1 MPVRFTHVLPLLCI
15 LFALPLAAQDTP
27 APTLRLSD
35 AIILTLPPGW
45 EVRDEALADS
55 NTTLLHYP
63 IGAVSA
69 ALISITLVEGDPFD
83 YVLYREALFPA
94 LGALYL
100 GRAFNVEYDLLTNM
114 LDSDGMI
121 DYLNLSSVETPRGS
135 LFLVRIAEETFA
147 IVVLSIASIPG
158 ADPQALLADAETLAR
173 SLVRQPRPVVTMMI
187 GEISIDVLPATCQ
200 TLVNSAVV
208 TPNRPNA
215 AFDCPAGC
223 AARGEWR
230 VWGTD
235 VYTDDSA
242 LCVAAVHAGA
252 IDDATGGMVLVTY
265 ARGQDAY
272 PASTRNGVTTLEW
285 GAWGGSFTVA
295 PLK

>member
-1 MPVRFTHVLPLLCI
+1 
-15 LFALPLAAQDTP
+15 
-27 APTLRLSD
+27 
-35 AIILTLPPGW
+35 
-45 EVRDEALADS
+45 
-55 NTTLLHYP
+55 
-63 IGAVSA
+63 
-69 ALISITLVEGDPFD
+69 
-83 YVLYREALFPA
+83 
-94 LGALYL
+94 
-100 GRAFNVEYDLLTNM
+100 
-114 LDSDGMI
+114 
-121 DYLNLSSVETPRGS
+121 
-135 LFLVRIAEETFA
+135 VRIAEETFA

-173 SLVRQPRPVVTMMI
+173 SVVRQPRPVVTMMI
-187 GEISIDVLPATCQ
+187 GEIRIDVLPATCQ
-200 TLVNSAVV
+200 TQVSSEVV
-208 TPNRPNA
+208 TPDRPNA
-215 AFDCPAGC
+215 AFNCPAGC

-252 IDDATGGMVLVTY
+252 IDDAAGGMVLVTY